1 LGGFYREFPMKYAL
15 LLTALSFAFPSH
27 GQDKTRDEG
36 YKALDAFVG
45 TWTIPGQESTYK
57 ETCGWYHGERHIV
70 CNTELIRKDGSI
82 GHSMSILS
90 FVPDQ
95 GYVYTGIGSRGRYE
109 THDNGTFRDGVLEY
123 IDQANGETTR
133 IRIGPFTDHKIVPFN
148 VHTSK
153 NGTDWELAESFNYT
167 RVK

>member
-1 LGGFYREFPMKYAL
+1 MNHAL
-15 LLTALSFAFPSH
+15 LLTALLITFAAY
-27 GQDKTRDEG
+27 GQDQARHEG
-36 YKALDAFVG
+36 YSPLESFVG

-57 ETCGWYHGERHIV
+57 ETCSWYHGERHIV
-70 CNTELIRKDGSI
+70 CNTETRRNDGSI

-90 FVPDQ
+90 FVPDH

-109 THDNGTFRDGVLEY
+109 THETGTYRDGILEY
-123 IDQANGETTR
+123 IDQANGEITR
-133 IRIGPFTDHKIVPFN
+133 IRIGPFTDRKIIPFS

-153 NGTDWELAESFNYT
+153 NGADWELAESFNYT